1 MHLRRS
7 VAAVGFDSSLSW
19 SELPEDSKSQEHDEQ
34 HTKVV
39 WSVDGCHSTNVN
51 LNLMLRFCQ

>member
-7 VAAVGFDSSLSW
+7 VAAVGFDRSW
-19 SELPEDSKSQEHDEQ
+19 SELPEDSKSQDDEL

-39 WSVDGCHSTNVN
+39 CSVDGCHSTNVN